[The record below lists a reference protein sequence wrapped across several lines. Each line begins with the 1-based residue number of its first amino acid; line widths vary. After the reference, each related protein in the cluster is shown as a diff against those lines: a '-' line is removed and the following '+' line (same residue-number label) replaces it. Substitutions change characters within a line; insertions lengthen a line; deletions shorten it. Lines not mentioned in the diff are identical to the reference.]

1 MCALV
6 GRYFD
11 VIYFQ
16 PTVPAYVL
24 NVLPAGAPEAPS
36 GHTLPSGSVC
46 QIKLFESSVWD
57 FAHVTRPGHTLAQ

>member
-24 NVLPAGAPEAPS
+24 NVLPAGPPEAPS
-36 GHTLPSGSVC
+36 GHT
-46 QIKLFESSVWD
+46 
-57 FAHVTRPGHTLAQ
+57 AA